1 MDAGCRH
8 EEFRRPPA
16 LDQIIS
22 ERGFD
27 HLIIPVQCSASECN
41 MDPLLMEQLCKN
53 IIIIAG
59 NVQVHVFRD
68 ESGHFC
74 DCSPGIQD
82 DGVICL
88 DHGDGEVCDFLLFFQ
103 VFCPFAVQR
112 VFILDIFKIRCRNR
126 VERYAVIPDEKLV
139 FSEIGQIPADRH
151 VGYIETAEYL
161 GELAK
166 RTKDIDR
173 NEMELFIIPSYT
185 SLAEAAKTVEPHLV
199 KLGAQNMCWEEKG
212 QFTGEISPLML
223 KELGIELVMV
233 GHSERRHV
241 FHESDEEE
249 NRKVRC
255 VLEQGMKALLC
266 IGETA
271 KEKEYSTSAE
281 TLRTQLK
288 VGLYKVSEK
297 WIPDIRIAYE
307 PVWSI
312 GVNGTPASA
321 GYAQRMH
328 RMIKQTLIE
337 VFGEAG
343 GKIPVLYGGSVNLQN
358 AEELIVQP
366 DIDGLFVGRAAWDA
380 EPFDRLIRRAMCA
393 HRGRS
398 C

>member
-1 MDAGCRH
+1 MMLNIYCGC
-8 EEFRRPPA
+8 FA
-16 LDQIIS
+16 M
-22 ERGFD
+22 RGMQD
-27 HLIIPVQCSASECN
+27 WE
-41 MDPLLMEQLCKN
+41 
-53 IIIIAG
+53 G
-59 NVQVHVFRD
+59 D
-68 ESGHFC
+68 EMKKLYFGSN
-74 DCSPGIQD
+74 
-82 DGVICL
+82 L
-88 DHGDGEVCDFLLFFQ
+88 
-103 VFCPFAVQR
+103 
-112 VFILDIFKIRCRNR
+112 KMYKTIR
-126 VERYAVIPDEKLV
+126 
-139 FSEIGQIPADRH
+139 
-151 VGYIETAEYL
+151 ETAEYL

-337 VFGEAG
+337 VFGEAS